1 MSWHAPVPGVSDIFG
16 SEARTLRRLQGD
28 VLSLFAAHGY
38 DEVIPP
44 LLERP
49 DVLLTGAGRFLMNNT
64 LVFNDPEAR
73 GQLAVRSDMTP
84 QIARIAATRLQ
95 REAQLKLCYSGPV
108 VQARGDHFDGRRQQ
122 WQTGVECLGDRS
134 ERCDLDVLHLAALS
148 MLAAGFADPVLQIGH
163 VGIVQALCAGSQH
176 GFADWV
182 EVLQRRSADDVQ
194 LLLADDQLDKKRA
207 QALLDIAGMQAD
219 QAWLQQHADAFGP
232 DFAAAAKH
240 LLQLAE
246 TAGELLGEDVTI
258 LVDAALM
265 PHFLYHS
272 GLMFRGYAPHTHS
285 AVLCGGRYDEMMA
298 AHGRAMPAI
307 GFSFDLQRW
316 VQHVA
321 A

>member
-1 MSWHAPVPGVSDIFG
+1 MSWQAPVPGVNDIFG
-16 SEARTLRRLQGD
+16 GEARALRRLQGN
-28 VLSLFAAHGY
+28 VLKLFAEHGY

-49 DVLLTGAGRFLMNNT
+49 DVLLAGAGRFLMNNT

-95 REAQLKLCYSGPV
+95 HEAQLKLCYSGPV

-134 ERCDLDVLHLAALS
+134 ERCDLEILHLAALS
-148 MLAAGFADPVLQIGH
+148 MLTAGFVEPVLQIGH
-163 VGIVQALCAGSQH
+163 VGIVQALCAGSRH
-176 GFADWV
+176 RLADWV
-182 EVLQRRSADDVQ
+182 EVLQHRSADDVQ
-194 LLLADDQLDKKRA
+194 LLLADDQLDEKRA
-207 QALLDIAGMQAD
+207 QALLDVARMQAN
-219 QAWLQQHADAFGP
+219 QAWLQQHADAFGA
-232 DFAAAAKH
+232 DFAAAANH
-240 LLQLAE
+240 LLQLEAA
-246 TAGELLGEDVTI
+246 AGELLGENVTI
-258 LVDAALM
+258 LADAALM

-272 GLMFRGYAPHTHS
+272 GLIFRGYTPHIHS

-316 VQHVA
+316 AQHA
-321 A
+321 AA